1 MRDGQTIVIGG
12 LQDEIRDQVKT
23 GIPLLVDIPLIGSLF
38 GGTRTGST
46 ATELFLF
53 ITATILADDADADA
67 ATIRRVPERLLD
79 RDLGDFNVCDPEL
92 TACPPAGGGT

>member
-1 MRDGQTIVIGG
+1 MSIWATFAQ
-12 LQDEIRDQVKT
+12 IRDQVKT

-53 ITATILADDADADA
+53 ITATILADDDDADA

-79 RDLGDFNVCDPEL
+79 RDLGDFNPCDPAL
-92 TACPPAGGGT
+92 APCALPGGGN